1 MVGAAPNL
9 LRSEIICTFAYA
21 GRWLPAVVYF
31 SLINKCDFIMS
42 KGSLFWGNA
51 SGKLGESVFYRAKGE
66 QRNRTYV
73 KNIANPRTEA
83 QAVNRIS
90 MANFSAVFRVYKDL
104 LRVSFPNKAN
114 NQSGFNAFVKEN
126 KTATS
131 PALPKSGLEAGL
143 FVARDMVLSKGSI
156 SHPSALKV
164 RPITA
169 EDATDACLGYM
180 FPVLDFQGNPAFDAL
195 FAEVGE
201 GANHVVLQ
209 DATMLG
215 HAFDLMGLPQD
226 AVITIPYALYADEGY
241 EGGIIKVTRE
251 GVVSDTELVQFCMCF
266 DYQDGTAPAPSAI
279 YIGAFATGYTD
290 EVMCALIISHKVED
304 KVQVT
309 TSRMLPMGS
318 NLELSNQF
326 YPNGDLYAEV
336 LAEYAP
342 SAESILV

>member
-1 MVGAAPNL
+1 
-9 LRSEIICTFAYA
+9 
-21 GRWLPAVVYF
+21 
-31 SLINKCDFIMS
+31 MS

-90 MANFSAVFRVYKDL
+90 MANFSSVFRAFKDL
-104 LRVSFPNKAN
+104 LRVSFPNKAT

-126 KTATS
+126 KSASS

-143 FVARDMVLSKGSI
+143 FVARDMVFSKGSI
-156 SHPSALKV
+156 AHPAALKLY
-164 RPITA
+164 PITA
-169 EDATDACLGYM
+169 EESNDACVGYM
-180 FPVLDFQGNPAFDAL
+180 FSVLDYTGNAAFDAL
-195 FAEVGE
+195 FAEIGE
-201 GANHVVLQ
+201 GANHIVLN
-209 DATMLG
+209 DTTMIG
-215 HAFDLMGLPQD
+215 HAFDLLGLPAD

-241 EGGIIKVTRE
+241 EGGIIKVTRA
-251 GVVSDTELVQFCMCF
+251 GVVSDTDVVQFCLCF
-266 DYQDGTAPAPSAI
+266 PYQDGVAPAPNVI
-279 YIGAFATGYTD
+279 YIGAYSTGFTD
-290 EVMCALIISHKVED
+290 EVMSALIISHKVED

-318 NLELSNQF
+318 NLDFSNQF
-326 YPNGDLYAEV
+326 YAGGELYDEV

-342 SAESILV
+342 TAKSVLV

>member
-1 MVGAAPNL
+1 
-9 LRSEIICTFAYA
+9 
-21 GRWLPAVVYF
+21 
-31 SLINKCDFIMS
+31 MS

-73 KNIANPRTEA
+73 KNIVNPRTEA

-90 MANFSAVFRVYKDL
+90 MANFSAVFRAYKEL

-126 KTATS
+126 KTAAS

-143 FVARDMVLSKGSI
+143 FVARDMVFSKGSI

-164 RPITA
+164 RPIPA
-169 EDATDACLGYM
+169 ESGNDACLGYM
-180 FPVLDFQGNPAFDAL
+180 FPVLDFQGNPSFDAL

-209 DATMLG
+209 DPTMLG
-215 HAFDLMGLPQD
+215 HAFDLLGLPQD

-241 EGGIIKVTRE
+241 EGGIIKVNRE
-251 GVVSDTELVQFCMCF
+251 SVISDTELVQFCICF
-266 DYQDGTAPAPSAI
+266 DFQDGTAPSPSAL
-279 YIGAFATGYTD
+279 YLGAYATGYTD
-290 EVMCALIISHKVED
+290 EVMCSLIISHKVED

-326 YPNGDLYAEV
+326 YPNGELYSEV

-342 SAESILV
+342 SAKSVLV

>member
-1 MVGAAPNL
+1 
-9 LRSEIICTFAYA
+9 
-21 GRWLPAVVYF
+21 
-31 SLINKCDFIMS
+31 MS

-90 MANFSAVFRVYKDL
+90 MANFSSVFRAFKDL
-104 LRVSFPNKAN
+104 LRVSFPNKAV

-126 KTATS
+126 KTASS

-143 FVARDMVLSKGSI
+143 FVARDMVMSKGSI
-156 SHPSALKV
+156 AHPSALKLH
-164 RPITA
+164 PIPS
-169 EDATDACLGYM
+169 EGENDACLGYM
-180 FPVLDFQGNPAFDAL
+180 FSVLDYTGNAAFDAL

-201 GANHVVLQ
+201 GSNHVVLN
-209 DATMLG
+209 TPEMIG
-215 HAFDLMGLPQD
+215 HAFDLLGLPSD

-266 DYQDGTAPAPSAI
+266 AYQDGTAPAPNAI
-279 YIGAFATGYTD
+279 FIGAYATGYTD
-290 EVMCALIISHKVED
+290 EVMSALIISYKIEG

-318 NLELSNQF
+318 VMDFSNQF
-326 YPNGDLYAEV
+326 YAGGDLYQEV

-342 SAESILV
+342 TAESVLV

>member
-1 MVGAAPNL
+1 
-9 LRSEIICTFAYA
+9 
-21 GRWLPAVVYF
+21 
-31 SLINKCDFIMS
+31 MS

-90 MANFSAVFRVYKDL
+90 MANFSAVFRAYKEL
-104 LRVSFPNKAN
+104 FRVSFPNKAN

-143 FVARDMVLSKGSI
+143 FVARDMVFSKGSI

-169 EDATDACLGYM
+169 ESGNDACLGYM
-180 FPVLDFQGNPAFDAL
+180 FSVLDYQGNAAFDAL

-241 EGGIIKVTRE
+241 EGGIVKVTRE
-251 GVVSDTELVQFCMCF
+251 GVTSGTELVQFCMCF
-266 DYQDGTAPAPSAI
+266 DYQDGTAPTPSVI
-279 YIGAFATGYTD
+279 HLGVYATGYTD
-290 EVMCALIISHKVED
+290 EVMSALIISHKVED

-309 TSRMLPMGS
+309 TSRMLSMGS

-326 YPNGDLYAEV
+326 YPNGELYAEV

-342 SAESILV
+342 SAESILI